1 LTPTVTPTPED
12 IQATAE
18 AQAARDADLMAAL
31 QERTANSAPETQSQ
45 PTLADNV
52 VAAAELVADLR
63 KKLRLSEATLVKVLE
78 LQMQWHWANRQ
89 QQQAQQPMSPDF
101 FGDESGGDG
110 EPEAPTAADVHEV
123 ITAAPDAEES

>member
-18 AQAARDADLMAAL
+18 AQAAIDADLLAAL
-31 QERTANSAPETQSQ
+31 RERDSAPQPPSTPT

-52 VAAAELVADLR
+52 VAAAELIRNLR
-63 KKLRLSEATLVKVLE
+63 RDTRLSETTLVRLLE
-78 LQMQWHWANRQ
+78 LQMMWHINNRQ
-89 QQQAQQPMSPDF
+89 PQQQPMIPDF
-101 FGDESGGDG
+101 TGDESGGEE
-110 EPEAPTAADVHEV
+110 EPVAPTAADVHEV